1 MLRTPLSPIFFYLFI
16 YELLLLFL
24 INQNSQKRRGELQL
38 HASLSPFFSQL
49 PSFLLLIIIIIIK
62 QQKKKIKEKGEEQT
76 TYSSPPFLNS
86 FFLFYPNSEQHPF
99 VQD

>member
-49 PSFLLLIIIIIIK
+49 PSFLLLIIIIIIIK
-62 QQKKKIKEKGEEQT
+62 QQKKNQRERRGT
-76 TYSSPPFLNS
+76 DHVLLSPFSQFFFSFLS
-86 FFLFYPNSEQHPF
+86 KQ
-99 VQD
+99 